1 MCTSKKERRLDSTN
15 YIERIMNEKK
25 NGNHNVK
32 TNEIGQVYNVSRT
45 MASEELS
52 RHSRI
57 SLELNALLLLGNMY
71 SSYD

>member
-32 TNEIGQVYNVSRT
+32 TNEIGQVDNVSRT

-57 SLELNALLLLGNMY
+57 SLELNA
-71 SSYD
+71 